1 MIFLNGQP
9 CLTLC
14 SNTGIM
20 NKLLIILFMT
30 ILASCNIFDEKK
42 PVDNGEAASKFM
54 KGTFGYDL
62 DFLRHYLKDIIVLGD
77 STSAQIIIAPA
88 YQGRVMTSTADGH
101 IGTGF
106 GWINH
111 ELIASGKT
119 TEHMSAFGGEER
131 FWLGPEGGQFSIY
144 FKKGVDFK
152 FENWFV
158 PKEID
163 TEPFDLVSST
173 KTEARFQKEMH
184 LENYSGNK
192 FDLTVNRTIRLLD
205 KPAINLLLGIAV
217 PGNVQSVAFE
227 SDNSITNKGTTA
239 WDKTS
244 GMLSIWILSMFT
256 ASEQTTVAVPYKQGD
271 SAMLG
276 KIVTDDYFGKVPAT
290 RLKVDSGLMLFKADA
305 NHRSKIGVAPKRA
318 LPFVTSY
325 DAINNVLTIAQFT
338 LPPGVTD
345 YVNSLWK
352 MQDNPFAGDAV
363 NSYND
368 GPIDGKQMGKFYE
381 IESSSPAAALAP
393 GASMHHIH
401 RTIHL
406 KGSKEDLDKISM
418 KLLGVEVDKIK
429 L

>member
-1 MIFLNGQP
+1 MVIF
-9 CLTLC
+9 
-14 SNTGIM
+14 
-20 NKLLIILFMT
+20 
-30 ILASCNIFDEKK
+30 ASCDSFDAEKSA
-42 PVDNGEAASKFM
+42 DSGDAASKFM

-62 DFLRHYLKDIIVLGD
+62 DFLKQYHKDIVVLGENA
-77 STSAQIIIAPA
+77 AQIIIAPA
-88 YQGRVMTSTADGH
+88 YQARVMTSTADGK
-101 IGTGF
+101 IGSSF

-111 ELIASGKT
+111 ELIASGKR

-163 TEPFDLVSST
+163 IEPFNLISST

-184 LENYSGNK
+184 LENYSGNL
-192 FDLTVNRTIRLLD
+192 FDLIVNRTIRLLD
-205 KPAINLLLGIAV
+205 KPAINIFLGIAV
-217 PGNVQSVAFE
+217 PENVQVVAFE
-227 SDNSITNKGTTA
+227 SDNTITNKGTTA
-239 WDKTS
+239 WDKKS
-244 GMLSIWILSMFT
+244 GMLSIWILSMLN

-271 SAMLG
+271 SATFG
-276 KIVTDDYFGKVPAT
+276 KIVTDDYFGKVPAD

-305 NHRSKIGVAPKRA
+305 SHRSKIGVTPKRA
-318 LPFVTSY
+318 LPLIGSY
-325 DAINNVLTIAQFT
+325 DAVNHVLTIAQFT
-338 LPPGVTD
+338 LPAGATD

-352 MQDNPFAGDAV
+352 IQDDPFSGDAV

-393 GASMHHIH
+393 GASIQHIH

-406 KGSKEDLDKISM
+406 KGNRDELDKISR
-418 KLLGVEVDKIK
+418 KLLGVGVDAIK